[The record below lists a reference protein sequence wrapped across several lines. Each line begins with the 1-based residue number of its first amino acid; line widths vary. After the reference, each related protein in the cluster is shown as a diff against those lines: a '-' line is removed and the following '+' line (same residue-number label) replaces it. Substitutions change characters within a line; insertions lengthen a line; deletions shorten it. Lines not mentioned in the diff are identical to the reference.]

1 MTEFERILDD
11 CIDRI
16 SKGETIDACLRDYP
30 GQAAELRRSL
40 SAVSGI
46 KRAGAFT
53 PSKEAK
59 RAARERFIH
68 ARAESNAPG
77 ARPFFSRVARW
88 PVALVAT
95 AALMLV
101 AVLGYNA
108 LQPGISPY
116 VPVASPQGNFVFLV
130 TDAVNAIAD
139 FSSLDVTIDKIGLLT
154 DSGWIEFV
162 PQVTTIDLTMLPDG
176 KTQAVWRGDMP
187 EGRYSKVFI
196 YVSSISG
203 VLKTNSQGVEVKLPG
218 NKIQVNTSFEVKPG
232 AVAGFT
238 FDLTVT
244 SSGNPKNGP
253 HYMLKGQAGPAGPNS
268 APVTVTVNENDNGK
282 GNPHNN

>member
-1 MTEFERILDD
+1 MREFELILDE

-16 SKGETIDACLRDYP
+16 SRGETIEDCLGDYP
-30 GQAAELRRSL
+30 GQAAELRQSL
-40 SAVSGI
+40 SALSIV
-46 KRAGAFT
+46 KRAGAFE

-59 RAARERFIH
+59 RAARERFIR
-68 ARAESNAPG
+68 ARAESNAP

-88 PVALVAT
+88 PVALAAT
-95 AALMLV
+95 AALLV
-101 AVLGYNA
+101 IAVLGYNS
-108 LQPGISPY
+108 LQPGTSPY

-130 TDAVNAIAD
+130 TDAVNAVAD
-139 FSSLDVTIDKIGLLT
+139 FSSLDVTINKIGLLT
-154 DSGWIEFV
+154 GSGWIEFV

-176 KTQAVWRGDMP
+176 KTQAIWRGDMP
-187 EGRYSKVFI
+187 EGKYSKVVI
-196 YVSSISG
+196 YVSGVRGMLKAASQSI
-203 VLKTNSQGVEVKLPG
+203 EIKLPG
-218 NKIQVNTSFEVKPG
+218 NKIQVNTSFSVGPG
-232 AVAGFT
+232 AVSGFT

-244 SSGNPKNGP
+244 SSGNPKNGL